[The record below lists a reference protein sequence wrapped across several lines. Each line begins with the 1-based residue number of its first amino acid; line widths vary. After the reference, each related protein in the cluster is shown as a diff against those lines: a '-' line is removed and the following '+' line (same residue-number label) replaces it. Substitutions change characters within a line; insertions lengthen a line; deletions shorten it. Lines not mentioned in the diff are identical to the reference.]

1 MASMRNMANMRFS
14 ATGIRLPT
22 PQATSAV
29 RPEARN
35 IFAMSGTMRFM
46 PRRRI
51 LRRKRENSTSM
62 PPVPEMV
69 VASARPRTPMSAWKM
84 LFKMTLATTMPA
96 ETYMVV
102 RVSCMA
108 WKVRLSRSRKP
119 KPSTPM
125 T

>member
-1 MASMRNMANMRFS
+1 MPSPSAASRYTPSPAPPMASMRNMANMRFS

-51 LRRKRENSTSM
+51 LRRKR
-62 PPVPEMV
+62 
-69 VASARPRTPMSAWKM
+69 
-84 LFKMTLATTMPA
+84 
-96 ETYMVV
+96 
-102 RVSCMA
+102 
-108 WKVRLSRSRKP
+108 
-119 KPSTPM
+119 
-125 T
+125 